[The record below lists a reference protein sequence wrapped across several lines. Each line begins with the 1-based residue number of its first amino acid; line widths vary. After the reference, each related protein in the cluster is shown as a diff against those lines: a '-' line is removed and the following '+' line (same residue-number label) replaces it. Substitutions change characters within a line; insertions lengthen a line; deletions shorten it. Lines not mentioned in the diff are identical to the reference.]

1 MANLTK
7 GWIKLKTKKCCALL
21 LALLMAITFTGCGDS
36 VHKGNDEQQQEV
48 ENIGQY
54 IIEHGTEDDDGVYS
68 ISEASAKLSEIEEYY
83 RITYDEDNKTLNFG
97 CMTASDDTKMLIS
110 MDYEPGLTTQQID
123 IVLVDTENAPVYSA
137 TAAIDITDYG
147 FSSKMFTEYE
157 CDVTNDNLQ
166 SGFETATY
174 EMLMNCQLLLI
185 DARSGLVPLGF
196 EGNLYE

>member
-1 MANLTK
+1 MM
-7 GWIKLKTKKCCALL
+7 KLKTNKYCVLFLVFLL
-21 LALLMAITFTGCGDS
+21 VITFTGCGNS
-36 VHKGNDEQQQEV
+36 EHESNNEQQQEV
-48 ENIGQY
+48 EDIGQY

-68 ISEASAKLSEIEEYY
+68 ISEISAKLSEMGEYY
-83 RITYDEDNKTLNFG
+83 WITYNQDNKSLNFG
-97 CMTASDDTKMLIS
+97 CMTVSDDTKMLVS
-110 MDYEPGLTTQQID
+110 MDYEPGSTTQQID

-137 TAAIDITDYG
+137 IAVIDITDYG
-147 FSSKMFTEYE
+147 FSNKRFTEYE